1 MPLRVR
7 VRLPKLLFDGTLRL
21 AKTFMRAFVR
31 LATHMLKG
39 ICRQLCVAT
48 HDMNVLANMGGCPSP
63 WFAFGL
69 QERSIHLSHLV
80 QREGYHER
88 EQAKCLPE
96 R

>member
-1 MPLRVR
+1 MDKQRAVSCQSA
-7 VRLPKLLFDGTLRL
+7 LPKLLLDGTLRL

-63 WFAFGL
+63 WFAFWAARTEYPSLTSSTARGI
-69 QERSIHLSHLV
+69 S
-80 QREGYHER
+80 
-88 EQAKCLPE
+88 
-96 R
+96 